1 MQYQCGTHLIDQ
13 VNRQSKSTLRK
24 PLLSQG
30 DCAHDQ
36 GYTLRGIERQQQ
48 RSHTVWELNFME
60 IVSQG
65 NKKIKHSRQRDK
77 THQLLQL
84 GTEKNSVQSF

>member
-13 VNRQSKSTLRK
+13 VNRQSKRTLRK

-65 NKKIKHSRQRDK
+65 NKKLNMQDK
-77 THQLLQL
+77 ETKP
-84 GTEKNSVQSF
+84 TNYYN